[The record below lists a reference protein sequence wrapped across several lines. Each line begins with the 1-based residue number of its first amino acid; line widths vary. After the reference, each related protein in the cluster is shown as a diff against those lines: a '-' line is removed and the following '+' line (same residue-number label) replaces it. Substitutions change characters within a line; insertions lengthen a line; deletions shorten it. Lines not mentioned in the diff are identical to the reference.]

1 MADDIVLPIP
11 NLELPQHH
19 FTLMQPNLG
28 HLHQNALKELLV
40 GIEKDRKSHDRL
52 KYTDKYLTL
61 YSNC

>member
-28 HLHQNALKELLV
+28 HLHQNALKDLLA
-40 GIEKDRKSHDRL
+40 GIEKDRESYNGLKHTDRH
-52 KYTDKYLTL
+52 LTES
-61 YSNC
+61 SNL